1 MRASNNGTDEAA
13 AAQPRGGRAL
23 NQQNA
28 RSLFE
33 CVNEAA
39 LAQAE
44 GLLRAWLP
52 NGRLQGDEYLA
63 LNPKRDDRRLGSFR
77 VNIRTGRWADFAI
90 DVRGGDLISLA
101 AYLGDCSQSE
111 AARRMAA
118 KLGTGRW

>member
-1 MRASNNGTDEAA
+1 MRASNSGTDEAA
-13 AAQPRGGRAL
+13 ATQPRGGRAL
-23 NQQNA
+23 NQHNA

-44 GLLRAWLP
+44 ALLRAWLP
-52 NGRLQGDEYLA
+52 SGRLQGDEYLA

-77 VNIRTGRWADFAI
+77 VNIRSGRWADFAI

-101 AYLGDCSQSE
+101 AYLGDCSQSD

-118 KLGTGRW
+118 KLGVRQ